1 MPLRC
6 YLQALNT
13 NQENTMVMKNL
24 SHRLP
29 FSPELEQQQ
38 ETRLYWQ
45 QCQRCYTFQPIYQ
58 VSGRLLAIEL
68 LTAVVHPAAPEQNVS
83 PEDYF
88 EALTIAQ
95 RLDIVQE
102 QLELLLQWASF
113 FSQRQLVASVNIDGP
128 TLLAIQQHA
137 PVRALIVQ
145 LPWVRFELTEH
156 HALPQEEMVA
166 QMPELG
172 PLWLDDFG
180 SGMANFSALTELRY
194 DYIKLSRELF
204 MLLRAS
210 DEGRSLF
217 SMLLA
222 LINRYCNGVIVE
234 GVENE
239 EEWQQVCNSPAMAA
253 QGYYFSRPLPF
264 NQLEN
269 LVLELP

>member
-1 MPLRC
+1 M
-6 YLQALNT
+6 QALTT
-13 NQENTMVMKNL
+13 NQEKTMVMKNL
-24 SHRLP
+24 IHRLP
-29 FSPELEQQQ
+29 SSLALEQQQ
-38 ETRLYWQ
+38 ETSLFWQ
-45 QCQRCYTFQPIYQ
+45 QCQRLYTFQPIYQ

-68 LTAVVHPAAPEQNVS
+68 LTAITHPSATEKRLS
-83 PEDYF
+83 PEHYF
-88 EALTIAQ
+88 DALNMAQ
-95 RLDIVQE
+95 RLDIVHE
-102 QLELLLQWASF
+102 QLDLLLQWSHF
-113 FSQRQLVASVNIDGP
+113 FKQHQLVASVNIDGP
-128 TLLAIQQHA
+128 TLLEIQHHA
-137 PVRALIVQ
+137 PVRALIAR

-217 SMLLA
+217 SMLLS

-234 GVENE
+234 GVETA
-239 EEWQQVCNSPAMAA
+239 EEWQQVQNSPAMAA
-253 QGYYFSRPLPF
+253 QGYFFSRPVPF
-264 NQLEN
+264 SQLES
-269 LVLELP
+269 LVLALP

>member
-1 MPLRC
+1 
-6 YLQALNT
+6 
-13 NQENTMVMKNL
+13 MVMKNL

-45 QCQRCYTFQPIYQ
+45 QCQRCDTFQPIYQ

-137 PVRALIVQ
+137 PVRALIVL

-204 MLLRAS
+204 MLL
-210 DEGRSLF
+210 
-217 SMLLA
+217 A

-239 EEWQQVCNSPAMAA
+239 EEWQQVRNSPAMAA